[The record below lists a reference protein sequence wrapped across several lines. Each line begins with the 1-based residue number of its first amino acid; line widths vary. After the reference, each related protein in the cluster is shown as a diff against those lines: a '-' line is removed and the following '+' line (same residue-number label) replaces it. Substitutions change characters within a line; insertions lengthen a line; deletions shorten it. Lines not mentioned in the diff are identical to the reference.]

1 LERARAARLAK
12 EQAEEALEASER
24 AAALLRKQEVLSATE
39 QSSLIAEHAARKA
52 ADKMQETL
60 QDIAHGRDRM
70 LEEERVHA
78 QRLNRARMQARQAQL
93 RREVAE
99 KETQQT
105 KEIVTT
111 HGAMQAHLLQLQ
123 QAQMRTELE
132 RDLVLSTSAAVNSD
146 ELREAKVRCPTA
158 VSKVCVLA
166 WLTLNAMAVI
176 RFLAVSTGGGA
187 RLADDG
193 AAAALC
199 RDPGLR
205 ALPHA

>member
-1 LERARAARLAK
+1 
-12 EQAEEALEASER
+12 
-24 AAALLRKQEVLSATE
+24 LRKQEVLSATE

-146 ELREAKVRCPTA
+146 ELRQAKV
-158 VSKVCVLA
+158 
-166 WLTLNAMAVI
+166 
-176 RFLAVSTGGGA
+176 
-187 RLADDG
+187 
-193 AAAALC
+193 
-199 RDPGLR
+199 
-205 ALPHA
+205 LPHRYFKTDFCGVVNGVSGGCVIISCSTNKRRCATPC